1 MSNRLPPSEYGLNI
15 PDSEVTDQ
23 SEWGPIDDGKD
34 YSDKEEEEDA
44 KSIGHPDSID
54 IKIPT
59 QEEEKSERQLEK

>member
-1 MSNRLPPSEYGLNI
+1 MSHKLPPSTYRLDI

-34 YSDKEEEEDA
+34 STDKEEDA
-44 KSIGHPDSID
+44 QSIGHPDSID

-59 QEEEKSERQLEK
+59 HEEEKTERQL